1 MAKPTLHFQRYEFKY
16 FLPKSKA
23 DKIIPALLSYMEW
36 DPYIKG
42 SGRDYYPVLSLYF
55 DSPDF
60 GCFWD
65 KESGI
70 ADRKKLRFR
79 FYQQEVEGAPIF
91 LEIKRKKD
99 ALIIKDRIKIEPADC
114 DGNKL
119 DDKLRTLFSADP
131 DNDFLRELIW
141 FKRRNVLRPKI
152 FVSYN
157 RKALVGKIDKKFRV
171 TFDYDIKAAVSKS
184 INYDG
189 RLREI
194 YPDGVVLEVKY
205 NNVLP
210 FWFQEIIQ
218 KYQLERLAFS
228 KYCNAVRRLVPD
240 FDDNNYSLKLK

>member
-23 DKIIPALLSYMEW
+23 DKIIPALLNYMEW

-79 FYQQEVEGAPIF
+79 FYENNIQSSTPVF

-99 ALIIKDRIKIEPADC
+99 ALIIKDRIKIEPSDC
-114 DGNKL
+114 AKNRL
-119 DDKLRTLFSADP
+119 DDKLMSLLKTDSD
-131 DNDFLRELIW
+131 DDFLRELIW
-141 FKRRNVLRPKI
+141 FKKRNVLRPKI

-157 RKALVGKIDKKFRV
+157 RKALVGRVNKKFRV
-171 TFDYDIKAAVSKS
+171 TFDYDIKAALAGDFLS
-184 INYDG
+184 YG
-189 RLREI
+189 RMKNI
-194 YPDGVVLEVKY
+194 YPAGAVLEVKY
-205 NNVLP
+205 DNVLP

-228 KYCNAVRRLVPD
+228 KYCNAVRRLVPA
-240 FDDNNYSLKLK
+240 FDDNNYSLK